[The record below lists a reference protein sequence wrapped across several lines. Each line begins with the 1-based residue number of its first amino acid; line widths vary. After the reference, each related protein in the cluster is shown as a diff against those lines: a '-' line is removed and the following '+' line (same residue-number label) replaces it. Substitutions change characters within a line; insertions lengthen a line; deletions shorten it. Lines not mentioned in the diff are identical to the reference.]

1 MVAAE
6 QTLAGWRPLVSPSVT
21 DLGCSSVLLCGVQR
35 ELSLVDCGGSGG
47 EEEHLSSRV
56 CSPHAHVH
64 DWQDNDDAR
73 TARVLLHDVGVVP
86 ELGHVCL
93 ARPQRRFVVLSPRRR
108 YCVVAEGKL
117 VTVFALADVRGGSG
131 AWLPSQQVCEL
142 EAGLGG
148 LLGVTVLE
156 QPSNGQQLAIAEQSC
171 PGCPGCAP
179 RSADLCA
186 PCVRPACVPP
196 PQGEGVLLM
205 LGSTGVSA
213 MQLLAPSGRQLLES
227 EQQQVTSG
235 GVDDTNP
242 AAAGQ
247 NE

>member
-1 MVAAE
+1 MTKVRAAE
-6 QTLAGWRPLVSPSVT
+6 INVNISHAWFLTA
-21 DLGCSSVLLCGVQR
+21 VLYDEG
-35 ELSLVDCGGSGG
+35 
-47 EEEHLSSRV
+47 
-56 CSPHAHVH
+56 
-64 DWQDNDDAR
+64 
-73 TARVLLHDVGVVP
+73 TARGLLHHVGFVP
-86 ELGHVCL
+86 ALGDFCL

-117 VTVFALADVRGGSG
+117 VTVFALAGIRGGDG

-142 EAGLGG
+142 EAGLGE

-156 QPSNGQQLAIAEQSC
+156 PSDGQQLAIAEKRC

-213 MQLLAPSGRQLLES
+213 TQLLAPSGQHPES
-227 EQQQVTSG
+227 EQMASG
-235 GVDDTNP
+235 GVDELGESCH
-242 AAAGQ
+242 ALAL
-247 NE
+247 